1 MAREIELKLNLPK
14 RSVNALRRH
23 PLLVASEQLGRAV
36 TLDNVYHD
44 TPDLA
49 LRKAGVA
56 VRIRLAGRRRLQTVK
71 AASASTAGLTSRPEW
86 EQAWNGAFDFSDID
100 DARIRALLE
109 RHAAALVPVFSTRFR
124 RTTYRHAP
132 NPDTEILLMIDSGQI
147 TAGQRQEPLCE
158 LELELV
164 HGKPIDLV
172 ELGARLAEDL
182 PLLPDDRSKAERG
195 YRLHSGKPPRP
206 LRAAASA
213 ITPHMDPLQAFSTL
227 AFSCL
232 RQWQANATGALAHEG
247 PEFIHQLR
255 VSQRRL
261 RSLMRV
267 FRAVLPE
274 GFAADWSVR
283 LKNNAERFGE
293 ARDLDVLD
301 EELLAPVATWS
312 ATETARLARL
322 RRTIADARIQA
333 RTHAE
338 KALDAAEQGRLLL
351 ALAEALMRLPGNDLI
366 DSVDLRGFAAL
377 QLERLR
383 KRVRRRHRAALD
395 RVPEHM
401 HALRIAFKQL
411 RYAVEFFAPLLPR
424 KAARN
429 YLAALAN
436 TQNALGF
443 IHDLDI
449 ARERFAALASTDA
462 ELDAAAAYVCGW
474 HGPRYAEMTEAVLA
488 DSRALLKAD
497 RVPWAKLCRT
507 HGA

>member
-1 MAREIELKLNLPK
+1 
-14 RSVNALRRH
+14 
-23 PLLVASEQLGRAV
+23 
-36 TLDNVYHD
+36 
-44 TPDLA
+44 
-49 LRKAGVA
+49 
-56 VRIRLAGRRRLQTVK
+56 
-71 AASASTAGLTSRPEW
+71 
-86 EQAWNGAFDFSDID
+86 
-100 DARIRALLE
+100 
-109 RHAAALVPVFSTRFR
+109 
-124 RTTYRHAP
+124 
-132 NPDTEILLMIDSGQI
+132 
-147 TAGQRQEPLCE
+147 
-158 LELELV
+158 
-164 HGKPIDLV
+164 
-172 ELGARLAEDL
+172 AEDL

-274 GFAADWSVR
+274 GFAADWSAR

-301 EELLAPVATWS
+301 EELLAPIATWS
-312 ATETARLARL
+312 ETETARLARL
-322 RRTIADARIQA
+322 RKTIADARMQA
-333 RTHAE
+333 RAHAE

-383 KRVRRRHRAALD
+383 KRARRRHRAALD
-395 RVPEHM
+395 RAPEHL

-424 KAARN
+424 KGVRN

-462 ELDAAAAYVCGW
+462 ELDAATAYVCGW
-474 HGPRYAEMTEAVLA
+474 HGPRYAELTEAALA
-488 DSRALLKAD
+488 DSRALLKVDKA
-497 RVPWAKLCRT
+497 PWAKLCRA